1 MAGCIAGVRQRVT
14 HWARRPPRDGVR
26 TVGELTEIGDAMI
39 GNLIRWSVNNP
50 LIVVLLTV
58 ALAAAGAYAFSQ
70 VNVEA
75 YPDPAPAI
83 LEVIAQYP
91 GRSAEEIERQV
102 TIPLEVSLSGMP
114 GLKTIRSKSL
124 FGLSYVNTQFEYG
137 VNYLAARQEVINR
150 MQLAELPP
158 NVIPQISPRSPI
170 GEILRYVVSC
180 PKDGKGNNL
189 YSLNDLRA
197 LETWTLER
205 EFRRIPGIADVVSF
219 GGTIKRYEI
228 HPDPDRLKRYGIT
241 LNQLQAAVAASNDN
255 VSGDYLVQGE
265 SVAVVRGIGLIGR
278 GRDPMQRILTMNSA
292 EEAIRYL
299 RDEDQRRLRQ
309 IRDIVLA
316 STNNL
321 PVRIDDIVEGGPLKP
336 GEDVSDRGVVV
347 GYQTR
352 LGKVAISRPL
362 EDSAGHVVVDKHGDR
377 EWVDQDEVVQGLV
390 LLRKQAESLP
400 ALKLVQEKIEELNN
414 TPGRLPPG
422 VKIETFYDRTDLI
435 NTTTETVQENLLV
448 GMSLVTVVLLMF
460 LSNVRSAIIIALNLP
475 LALLFAFGV
484 LYARD
489 ASANLLSI
497 GAVDFGIII
506 DSTVIMVENIY
517 RVLSTGRYT
526 DLPFTERIVLAAR
539 EVERA
544 LFFSTLILVCA
555 MLPLFTMRGPEGQL
569 FRPMAETYAFAI
581 GGALLLALTIAPVL
595 CLILFRHLKP
605 VDDNFFVRFLKRGYL
620 KQLERC
626 LNHRALV
633 LSGLGVFIAITVA
646 MLPHLGR
653 EFMPALEEGHLWIR
667 GIFPVSI
674 SLDQNAEKSRLARS
688 IMRKYPEVELV
699 VAQLGRPDSGVDPTG
714 FYSAEFFVPLKPFED
729 WPSTVATTGWH
740 SWFRA
745 QRPRTKS
752 ELIQSMSAELNEL
765 LPGVNWNFSQVIRDN
780 VLEVL
785 SGVQG
790 ENSIKIIGPDL
801 DELEAIGQKVVTA
814 IAGVPGIQDV
824 GLYRIKGQSNL
835 ELSINRQKCALWN
848 ISVADVHDVIQSA
861 IGGQAISRMIEG
873 EKSFDIIIRWPQE
886 LRQDETAILDIP
898 VDVTSHQVTSGAQ
911 AAAGASPVSG
921 ASTSVASTGFSNSL
935 PSLTGSTRSGV
946 PLEILTAPRERIRDL
961 VTPQGQDPDGPLDP
975 QGRFVRPGAST
986 IAREQGTRLMTVKF
1000 SVRDRDLAGAVSAAQ
1015 AKVRNLI
1022 PKGYRVEWSG
1032 EFQQMEEGERRLM
1045 IIIPLSLVLI
1055 TILLYLAF
1063 HSAVDALVV
1072 LANVILFSLGG
1083 IWALLLTGTNFSI
1096 AAAVGFTSVFGV
1108 AIMDGLLLVSSFNQ
1122 LRAEGLPTRE
1132 AIMKGAERRLRPVMM
1147 TALTAIFGL
1156 LPAALSTKI
1165 GAQTQKPLAI
1175 VIVGSMITTLFLTR
1189 YLMPVLYSIYGHR
1202 EPNQDS
1208 SGLGH

>member
-1 MAGCIAGVRQRVT
+1 
-14 HWARRPPRDGVR
+14 
-26 TVGELTEIGDAMI
+26 MI
-39 GNLIRWSVNNP
+39 GNLIRWSVTNP
-50 LIVVLLTV
+50 LIVVLLTI
-58 ALAAAGAYAFSQ
+58 ALAGAGIYAFSQ

-83 LEVIAQYP
+83 IEVVAQYP
-91 GRSAEEIERQV
+91 GHSAEEIERLV
-102 TIPLEVSLSGMP
+102 TVPLEVSLSGMP
-114 GLKTIRSKSL
+114 GLKFIRSKSL

-137 VNYLAARQEVINR
+137 FPYLMARQEVINR
-150 MQLAELPP
+150 MQLADLPN
-158 NVIPQISPRSPI
+158 NVTPQISPRSPI
-170 GEILRYVVSC
+170 GEILRYVVTS
-180 PKDGKGNNL
+180 PKDEKGNNL

-265 SVAVVRGIGLIGR
+265 SVAVVRGLGLIGR
-278 GRDPMQRILTMNSA
+278 GRDPMQRILQMDSA
-292 EEAIRYL
+292 DEAIRYL
-299 RDEDQRRLRQ
+299 RNEDQRRLRQ
-309 IRDIVLA
+309 IRQIVLA

-336 GEDVSDRGVVV
+336 EEDISGRGVVV

-352 LGKVAISRPL
+352 LGKVALSRPVRNA
-362 EDSAGHVVVDKHGDR
+362 EGQVAVNQRGDR
-377 EWVDQDEVVQGLV
+377 VWQDEDEVVQGLV

-400 ALKLVQEKIEELNN
+400 ALKLVLAKIDELNN

-422 VKIETFYDRTDLI
+422 VRIETFYDRTDLI
-435 NTTTETVQENLLV
+435 NTTTDTVEENLVV
-448 GMSLVTVVLLMF
+448 GMLLVTVVLLMF

-484 LYARD
+484 LYARGQ
-489 ASANLLSI
+489 SANLLSI

-517 RVLSTGRYT
+517 RVLSSGRFT
-526 DLPFTERIVLAAR
+526 DLTFRERIVLAAR
-539 EVERA
+539 EVERS
-544 LFFSTLILVCA
+544 LFFSTLIMVCA

-581 GGALLLALTIAPVL
+581 GGALLLSLTIAPVL
-595 CLILFRHLKP
+595 CLVLFRHLKP
-605 VDDNFFVRFLKRGYL
+605 VEDNFLLRFVKRGYL
-620 KQLERC
+620 RQLERC
-626 LNHRALV
+626 LNHRAVV
-633 LSGLGVFIAITVA
+633 LTGWALLIAGTLA
-646 MLPHLGR
+646 MLPYLGR

-667 GIFPVSI
+667 GIYPVSI

-699 VAQLGRPDSGVDPTG
+699 VCQLGRPDSGVDPTG
-714 FYSAEFFVPLKPFED
+714 FYSAEFFVPLKRFED
-729 WPSTVATTGWH
+729 WPRTVESKSWLGW
-740 SWFRA
+740 FGGRRA
-745 QRPRTKS
+745 RTKA
-752 ELIQSMSAELNEL
+752 ELIEAMSGELNEL

-801 DELEAIGQKVVTA
+801 DQLEAIGQQVVNA
-814 IAGVPGIQDV
+814 VSRVPGIQDV
-824 GLYRIKGQSNL
+824 GMYRIKGQSNL
-835 ELSINRQKCALWN
+835 ELSIDRQKCALWN

-873 EKSFDIIIRWPQE
+873 EKSFDITIRWPEQ

-898 VDVTSHQVTSGAQ
+898 VDVTAHQVTGGQSGAASVTAT
-911 AAAGASPVSG
+911 AAVGAP
-921 ASTSVASTGFSNSL
+921 TSVASTGFSSSL
-935 PSLTGSTRSGV
+935 PSLTGSVRGSV
-946 PLEILTAPRERIRDL
+946 PAELLSAPRERIRDL
-961 VTPQGQDPDGPLDP
+961 VTPQSADPDDPLDP
-975 QGRFVRPGAST
+975 EGRFVRPGAST
-986 IAREQGTRLMTVKF
+986 IAREQGNRLLSVKF
-1000 SVRDRDLAGAVSAAQ
+1000 SVRGSDLASAVSAAK
-1015 AKVRNLI
+1015 AKVAPLI

-1032 EFQQMEEGERRLM
+1032 EFQQMEEGERRLLV
-1045 IIIPLSLVLI
+1045 IIPLSLVLI

-1063 HSAVDALVV
+1063 HSVIDAAVV
-1072 LANVILFSLGG
+1072 LCNVVALSLGG
-1083 IWALLLTGTNFSI
+1083 IWALLLTGTHFSI
-1096 AAAVGFTSVFGV
+1096 AAAVGFTSIFGV

-1122 LRAEGLPTRE
+1122 LRAEGMGVRE
-1132 AIMKGAERRLRPVMM
+1132 AILRGAERRIRPVMM

-1156 LPAALSTKI
+1156 LPAAVSTKI

-1175 VIVGSMITTLFLTR
+1175 VVVGSMIATLLLTR
-1189 YLMPVLYSIYGHR
+1189 YLMPVLYSLYGHR
-1202 EPNQDS
+1202 EPHQDS
-1208 SGLGH
+1208 AGLAH